1 MRVFYFTEQ
10 AYPDAWSLPD
20 QSLRIT
26 LPNSNCDPQVA
37 HDLYKRYHDE
47 WVVADALGYNIMI
60 NEHHSTPT
68 CLSVSSNISLAIL
81 ARITRKAR
89 LLALGVPLANRT
101 DPLRVAEELSMID
114 VISGGRL
121 EMGFVR
127 GVPYEAAAG
136 VNSPVRMM
144 ERLWE
149 AHDLVIKAMTTHDGP
164 FPFEG
169 EFFNYRNVNIWPRPI
184 QDPHPPVWITGSS
197 PRSMATTAERGY
209 VAATFLTGYGTKKLF
224 DAYRDAWRASHAT
237 EAPADRM
244 AYLGMCAIGK
254 TEAEA
259 RERAR
264 HCLETIASNS
274 RIGPAFRNPPGYL
287 SVNDNVRIMKSG
299 AVRPPTATK
308 SGRSITLSS
317 ATLDDLIDAGV
328 VFCGTPA
335 QVLEQIGDFQ
345 HAVGPFSNLLLMMQC
360 AALSH
365 EETVDSL
372 NLFAGDVMPHLS
384 AQVTQPRGDVG
395 AQQAAAVRG

>member
-209 VAATFLTGYGTKKLF
+209 VAATILTGYGTKKLF
-224 DAYRDAWRASHAT
+224 DA
-237 EAPADRM
+237 
-244 AYLGMCAIGK
+244 
-254 TEAEA
+254 
-259 RERAR
+259 
-264 HCLETIASNS
+264 
-274 RIGPAFRNPPGYL
+274 
-287 SVNDNVRIMKSG
+287 
-299 AVRPPTATK
+299 
-308 SGRSITLSS
+308 
-317 ATLDDLIDAGV
+317 
-328 VFCGTPA
+328 
-335 QVLEQIGDFQ
+335 
-345 HAVGPFSNLLLMMQC
+345 
-360 AALSH
+360 
-365 EETVDSL
+365 
-372 NLFAGDVMPHLS
+372 
-384 AQVTQPRGDVG
+384 
-395 AQQAAAVRG
+395 

>member
-10 AYPDAWSLPD
+10 AYPDAWALPD

-26 LPNSNCDPQVA
+26 LPNRHCEPQVA

-47 WVVADALGYNIMI
+47 WVLADDLGYNIMV

-68 CLSVSSNISLAIL
+68 CLSASSNISLAIL

-89 LLALGVPLANRT
+89 LLALGVPMANRT

-127 GVPYEAAAG
+127 GVPYEAAAA
-136 VNSPVRMM
+136 VNSPIRMM
-144 ERLWE
+144 DRLWE

-169 EFFNYRNVNIWPRPI
+169 EFFSYRNVNIWPRPI
-184 QDPHPPVWITGSS
+184 QQPHPPVWITGSS
-197 PRSMATTAERGY
+197 SRSMASTAERGY
-209 VAATFLTGYGTKKLF
+209 VAATFLTGYGTKSLF
-224 DAYRDAWRASHAT
+224 DAYREAWARTHGG

-244 AYLGMCAIGK
+244 AYMGMCAIGS

-264 HCLETIASNS
+264 HALATIASNS
-274 RIGPAFRNPPGYL
+274 RVGPAFRNPPGYL
-287 SVNDNVRIMKSG
+287 PIADNVRIMKAG
-299 AVRPPTATK
+299 AVRPPTPTK
-308 SGRSITLSS
+308 SGRKIDLSGAS
-317 ATLDDLIDAGV
+317 LDDLIDAGV
-328 VFCGTPA
+328 VFCGTPQ
-335 QVLEQIGDFQ
+335 QVLEQIGDLRNGIGSF
-345 HAVGPFSNLLLMMQC
+345 ANLLVMIQC
-360 AALSH
+360 AGLSH
-365 EETVDSL
+365 EDTVDSL
-372 NLFAGDVMPHLS
+372 NLFAEGVMPHLAS
-384 AQVTQPRGDVG
+384 LNATAGDPAAQPVIARR
-395 AQQAAAVRG
+395 A